1 MSTSE
6 PKWLQNMDIIDK
18 HLQKNEKWLQ
28 YPDKKAEQW
37 EMEIDAWND
46 AFLKQIVQIENV
58 LKKIGSKLEE

>member
-1 MSTSE
+1 MSISV

-28 YPDKKAEQW
+28 YPDKKAEHL

-58 LKKIGSKLEE
+58 LKKIGTKLEE